1 MLLLVLAWCTAG
13 ASTAHGSPGEFVW
26 RLRHN
31 SGARSEPPT
40 AAAAAVDDVGVD
52 ADASA
57 PPDESAAAAVG
68 YRSGLAVENIVFGGF
83 LVVVLA
89 AMRSGATEGAAGSQ
103 AEAEARR
110 PAGASAVD
118 QLVFDFGG
126 SSIEEAGPEA
136 EQGTG
141 SLQAPRLS
149 TSAVEELVSSFQPFA
164 TGGDILVRL
173 PRTRALAAHS
183 SQARQ

>member
-1 MLLLVLAWCTAG
+1 M
-13 ASTAHGSPGEFVW
+13 EN
-26 RLRHN
+26 RI
-31 SGARSEPPT
+31 
-40 AAAAAVDDVGVD
+40 
-52 ADASA
+52 
-57 PPDESAAAAVG
+57 
-68 YRSGLAVENIVFGGF
+68 GLAVENIVFGGF
-83 LVVVLA
+83 LVVVLT

-136 EQGTG
+136 EQRTG

-149 TSAVEELVSSFQPFA
+149 TSAVEELVSCFQPAFA

-173 PRTRALAAHS
+173 PRTRALPAHEQTS
-183 SQARQ
+183 SSNYTGALSGLHRLDGLLAI